1 MRIGLDISQ
10 VVYKGTGVSR
20 FTEGLI
26 KAVCT
31 FDKTNEW
38 IFFFSSLRLSLD
50 IRIEKLITDKGWKII
65 KMKIPPTALSIMWN
79 DVHVLKIESLVGKL
93 DWFISSDWTEPPTNC
108 KKATVVHDLVYL
120 RYPET
125 VNRLITRV
133 QRKRLNWIN
142 RESSLIFADSQ
153 TTKEDLIE
161 LLKIDAKRVV
171 VNYPGIEIKEM
182 GKKSATKKPFILSVG
197 KIEPRKNLNRLI
209 EAFEKL
215 NSRNFDLLIVG
226 PEGWGEKI
234 KAPHGIKFLG
244 YVSDEEL
251 HDLYSSCLF
260 FVYPSL
266 WEGFGY
272 PVLEA
277 MSQGIPVATSDTSS
291 LEEIGGNSV
300 LFFDPMKVDEIKNAM
315 QKLIADEKLRK
326 ELSRKGK
333 ERAQHFTWK
342 KYYDVMIK
350 ALW

>member
-10 VVYKGTGVSR
+10 IVYKGTGVSR

-38 IFFFSSLRLSLD
+38 IFFFSSLRQTLD
-50 IRIEKLITDKGWKII
+50 NRIEKLIEDKDWKII

-79 DVHVLKIESLVGKL
+79 DVHVLKIESLMGKL
-93 DWFISSDWTEPPTNC
+93 DWFISSDWTEPPADC
-108 KKATVVHDLVYL
+108 KKATIVHDLVYL

-125 VNRLITRV
+125 VDQLITKV
-133 QRKRLNWIN
+133 QRKRLNWVN
-142 RESSLIFADSQ
+142 KESLLIFVDSQ
-153 TTKEDLIE
+153 TTKEDLVQ
-161 LLKIDAKRVV
+161 LLEIDTKRII
-171 VNYPGIEIKEM
+171 VNFPGIESSEIDRK
-182 GKKSATKKPFILSVG
+182 ALPKKPFVLTVG

-215 NSRNFDLLIVG
+215 NQNNVELLIVG
-226 PEGWGEKI
+226 PQGWGENIKI
-234 KAPHGIKFLG
+234 TKNVRFVG
-244 YVSDEEL
+244 YVTDEKLHEL
-251 HDLYSSCLF
+251 YVSCLF
-260 FVYPSL
+260 FIYPSI

-277 MSQGIPVATSDTSS
+277 MNLGVPVATSDTSS
-291 LEEIGGNSV
+291 LKEIGENSA
-300 LFFDPMKVDEIKNAM
+300 LFFNPMKIDEIKNTM
-315 QKLIADEKLRK
+315 RQLISDEELRK

-333 ERAQHFTWK
+333 ERAKHFTWK